1 MWKAS
6 IPLSD
11 VLRMVDL
18 IKQINIE
25 KCGQEEYREIVSF
38 ILTST
43 VTEKDQHREHLLPTP

>member
-43 VTEKDQHREHLLPTP
+43 VTEKD

>member
-6 IPLSD
+6 KPLSD

-25 KCGQEEYREIVSF
+25 KCGQEEYREIVNQ
-38 ILTST
+38 LMTMT
-43 VTEKDQHREHLLPTP
+43 VETKQEDLFL